1 MYILYRVF
9 LFIVNFIYNIK
20 NNFNFFVETLNE
32 NQKKFSKKW
41 KNPFLFSL
49 YFLFNVPMG
58 WFSGMRITEISEK
71 KCITYLPFQWYYRWQ
86 NKNPYKSMYFAVQS
100 MGAELSTAS
109 LATLATKGY
118 SESIAL
124 IVTEMSSKYFKKATG
139 NLTFKCDEGE
149 KVFKAVDEAVK
160 TKKGVETKV
169 KTVGKMKD
177 GTVVSEF
184 YFTWS
189 FKVRN

>member
-1 MYILYRVF
+1 MI
-9 LFIVNFIYNIK
+9 
-20 NNFNFFVETLNE
+20 TLNE
-32 NQKKFSKKW
+32 HQKKFSKKW

-58 WFSGMRITEISEK
+58 WFSGMKIKEISEK
-71 KCITYLPFQWYYRWQ
+71 ECITFLPFKWYYRWQ

-118 SESIAL
+118 NKSIAL

-139 NLTFKCDEGE
+139 DLTFKCNDGE
-149 KVFKAVDEAVK
+149 KIFDAVNKAVK
-160 TKKGVETKV
+160 TKKGVVAKV
-169 KTVGKMKD
+169 KTIGKMKD

>member
-1 MYILYRVF
+1 M
-9 LFIVNFIYNIK
+9 
-20 NNFNFFVETLNE
+20 ETLNE
-32 NQKKFSKKW
+32 HQKKFCKKW

-58 WFSGMRITEISEK
+58 WFSGMKITEISEK
-71 KCITYLPFQWYYRWQ
+71 KCITFLPFQWYYRWQ

-149 KVFKAVDEAVK
+149 KIFKAVDKAVK

-169 KTVGKMKD
+169 KTVGKMND
-177 GTVVSEF
+177 GTVVSKF